1 MTNINL
7 LILLIALTTVLP
19 FGITFAEDNDTNA
32 STQDAST
39 SYRLATGDRVRIEVF
54 GEDDLKRDV
63 TLTDNGKISYPFLGE
78 LKLEGITLRELETL
92 IRTGLQGAYLINP
105 DVNVSV
111 IEYRPFFINGEIKK
125 SGSYPYQPG
134 LTLRKAIALAGG
146 FTEYA
151 SQENITVIHENDFSK
166 TPVPIQFDKAIS
178 PGDIIT
184 ITEYRRIFINGQVKN
199 PGSYPYK
206 AGLTLRKIIT
216 LAGGFTQ
223 RADTSGGYIISEDDE
238 DQESKEIELEDNVS
252 PGDIITIK
260 QSFF

>member
-1 MTNINL
+1 MTFA
-7 LILLIALTTVLP
+7 LILFCVNIMAAKKE
-19 FGITFAEDNDTNA
+19 AEVDL
-32 STQDAST
+32 STKKDSS
-39 SYRLATGDRVRIEVF
+39 SYQLATGDRVRIEVF
-54 GEDDLKRDV
+54 GEEDLKRDV

-78 LKLEGITLRELETL
+78 LVLEGLTLRELENL
-92 IRTGLQGAYLINP
+92 IKTGLQGAYLINP

-111 IEYRPFFINGEIKK
+111 LEYRPFFINGEIKK

-151 SQENITVIHENDFSK
+151 SQENILVIHENDSSK
-166 TPVPIQFDKAIS
+166 TPVSIGFDNSIS

-184 ITEYRRIFINGQVKN
+184 VAEYKRVFINGQVKN
-199 PGSYPYK
+199 PGSYPFK
-206 AGLTLRKIIT
+206 AGLTLRKVIT

-223 RADTSGGYIISEDDE
+223 RAQTGNGYVISEDD
-238 DQESKEIELEDNVS
+238 DQEPKEIDLEDTVS